1 MNEDNVHSD
10 IKENKLVDKK
20 KVHSDIKE
28 KDKLV
33 NKDNAKY
40 NPDEE
45 IGYQEFYKLIF
56 VFLFNQ

>member
-1 MNEDNVHSD
+1 M
-10 IKENKLVDKK
+10 
-20 KVHSDIKE
+20 HSDIKE

-45 IGYQEFYKLIF
+45 IIGDGVNF
-56 VFLFNQ
+56 FL

>member
-33 NKDNAKY
+33 YEEKYLLNKRRK
-40 NPDEE
+40 
-45 IGYQEFYKLIF
+45 
-56 VFLFNQ
+56 